1 MASSTAAVTTTT
13 TGGTTTPT
21 GGCAA
26 SLYDIPTRDFA
37 CAVPFSVGG
46 KDYTDIMVRCCG
58 DADVVAYR
66 GDCGLYCLAVD
77 QSVTELTECL
87 HDAGAAWGDVFC
99 NGNGTAT
106 ATAPG
111 EAEVPATASASVVAT
126 GGADGGNGGGRDGDG
141 GSRDGNADNADA
153 PGAEDSPGAAP
164 GLRPEFGVST
174 LGLTIGALLFS
185 ATAFG
190 AFQV

>member
-1 MASSTAAVTTTT
+1 MASNTPVATMTT
-13 TGGTTTPT
+13 TGV
-21 GGCAA
+21 AA
-26 SLYDIPTRDFA
+26 THTSSCGATLYDIPTRDVA

-46 KDYTDIMVRCCG
+46 NDYTDIMAQCCG
-58 DADVVAYR
+58 AADVVSYR
-66 GDCGLYCLAVD
+66 GNCGLYCLAVD
-77 QSVTELTECL
+77 QSVTELTDCL
-87 HDAGAAWGDVFC
+87 HDAGATWGDVFC

-111 EAEVPATASASVVAT
+111 DAEVPATASASVVAT
-126 GGADGGNGGGRDGDG
+126 GGGGGDGAGDG
-141 GSRDGNADNADA
+141 ESEDGNADNADA
-153 PGAEDSPGAAP
+153 PDASDSPGAAP

>member
-1 MASSTAAVTTTT
+1 MATNTAAVTTTT
-13 TGGTTTPT
+13 TGGTATQT
-21 GGCAA
+21 GSCGAT
-26 SLYDIPTRDFA
+26 LYDIPTRDVA

-46 KDYTDIMVRCCG
+46 NDYMDIMAQCCG
-58 DADVVAYR
+58 AADVVSYR
-66 GDCGLYCLAVD
+66 GNCGLYCLAVD
-77 QSVTELTECL
+77 QSVTDLTDCL
-87 HDAGAAWGDVFC
+87 HDAGADWGTVFC
-99 NGNGTAT
+99 NANGTAT

-111 EAEVPATASASVVAT
+111 EAEVPATASASVIVM
-126 GGADGGNGGGRDGDG
+126 GGADSTDGDG
-141 GSRDGNADNADA
+141 ESEDGAADDNADA
-153 PGAEDSPGAAP
+153 PDAEDSPAAAP

>member
-1 MASSTAAVTTTT
+1 MASSTAAVTATT
-13 TGGTTTPT
+13 TGGTATQTN
-21 GGCAA
+21 GCGA
-26 SLYDIPTRDFA
+26 SLFDIPTRDFA

-46 KDYTDIMVRCCG
+46 EDNTDIMARCCG
-58 DADVVAYR
+58 AADVVSYR

-77 QSVTELTECL
+77 QSVTELTKCL

-111 EAEVPATASASVVAT
+111 EADVPATASASVVAT
-126 GGADGGNGGGRDGDG
+126 GGADGGNGEAG
-141 GSRDGNADNADA
+141 DGNADDTDA